1 MSAAPPDAR
10 RCEARGQPLRF
21 IAMVLMLWAV
31 VRIATAVPSYSYAFG
46 SYGLSSGGPSPGA
59 LSADGVPAPVL
70 HKPVAAQAP
79 RPIPNNGR
87 YYGQIARAKPV
98 EPARRLQ
105 NIPIVHA
112 NANDHA
118 IIHQPRSAPSFA
130 AMAAIAEYAPSLAAP
145 DATFADAEQPERRS
159 ALPPVPV
166 TRPAPAT
173 DSAQQRWSGSAWLF
187 WRQKVARS
195 ALGSAGQLGGAQAGI
210 RINRALGAVK
220 QSVPISAYARLSSAL
235 HRPAM
240 PEAAVGIA
248 LSPVSGRMPL
258 SIGIERRIALSDDA
272 RNAFALI
279 AAGGLNST
287 YVTDFLV
294 ADGYW
299 QAGMVGLSRHDLFVD
314 GRLSLA
320 AMLDR
325 NGRTKAGFSVSGG
338 AQPGLSR
345 LDIGPAIETRLPI
358 GGLHPRL
365 VIEWRHRVAGRSKP
379 DSGLAVTLA
388 TDF

>member
-1 MSAAPPDAR
+1 MSAAPPDALPSAR
-10 RCEARGQPLRF
+10 RGQPLRF
-21 IAMVLMLWAV
+21 IAMVLMLWAG
-31 VRIATAVPSYSYAFG
+31 VRIATAVPSYSSPLRFYEARADG
-46 SYGLSSGGPSPGA
+46 PGA
-59 LSADGVPAPVL
+59 DLIAIPAP
-70 HKPVAAQAP
+70 PEPAAAQIRAAM
-79 RPIPNNGR
+79 RKEAR

-98 EPARRLQ
+98 EPAERLR
-105 NIPIVHA
+105 NIPIV
-112 NANDHA
+112 
-118 IIHQPRSAPSFA
+118 R
-130 AMAAIAEYAPSLAAP
+130 AAP
-145 DATFADAEQPERRS
+145 VDTGQGALPLLAERSRYASSSMVAEAPPVELAQAGRRS

-173 DSAQQRWSGSAWLF
+173 DSAQRRWSGSAWLF

-195 ALGSAGQLGGAQAGI
+195 ALGSAGQLGGARAGI

-235 HRPAM
+235 YQPTM
-240 PEAAVGIA
+240 PEAAVGVAATPI
-248 LSPVSGRMPL
+248 SGRMPL
-258 SIGIERRIALSDDA
+258 SIGVERRIALSDDA

-287 YVTDFLV
+287 NVTDFLV

-299 QAGMVGLSRHDLFVD
+299 QAGMVGLSRRDLFVD
-314 GRLSLA
+314 GRLSIA
-320 AMLDR
+320 AILDR

-365 VIEWRHRVAGRSKP
+365 IIEWRHRVAGRSKP